1 MSMKFVAS
9 AIISFLVMGFSPI
22 LCQTLPDVARQHGGS
37 ATTIINVDAPVA
49 RLPDL
54 MSTSDLVVHAR
65 VVNVKAR
72 LSANQSDVVTQYTLA
87 PIQAFKQRQ
96 ATAVATPGAISQIV
110 VTRSGGDLLTADGL
124 HLSTSVDVFPES
136 ECYTLGEEVVAFLTY
151 RADISAYSFT
161 GGEFGA
167 YRIRAGIVTP
177 MIRRVVARRHDQ
189 PITSAV
195 FFQGL
200 QRLR

>member
-1 MSMKFVAS
+1 MKFVAS
-9 AIISFLVMGFSPI
+9 AIISVLLMGVPPI

-37 ATTIINVDAPVA
+37 ATSIINLDGPVA
-49 RLPDL
+49 YLPEL

-65 VVNVKAR
+65 VVVVEAR
-72 LSANQSDVVTQYTLA
+72 LSTDQSDVVTRYTLA

-96 ATAVATPGAISQIV
+96 ATSVATPGAISQIIV
-110 VTRSGGDLLTADGL
+110 QRSGGRLLTPDGL
-124 HLSTSVDVFPES
+124 RLSTSVNVYPES
-136 ECYTLGEEVVAFLTY
+136 ECFVVGEEVVVFLTY

-177 MIRRVVARRHDQ
+177 MVQGVVARRQDQ
-189 PITSAV
+189 PIAAAV